1 MTNIFDIDTT
11 RKQQII
17 VEYITD
23 TGSGFAVNPKGEQ
36 VFMNARL
43 VNAMKVEPGDS
54 YDAFLLPNYP
64 DKREQIPWRAM
75 RVEPIELDLDMT
87 HVSVD
92 KKVNRIIEYMEFAS
106 GDVTGV
112 AYTARELSEELQ
124 MDHTE
129 VLAILEKMPET
140 FTKVDAYILL
150 PTDK

>member
-23 TGSGFAVNPKGEQ
+23 TGSGFAVNPQGEQ

-92 KKVNRIIEYMEFAS
+92 RKANAIIEYMEYAS

-112 AYTARELSEELQ
+112 AYTAREISEELQ

>member
-92 KKVNRIIEYMEFAS
+92 RKANAMIEYMQLDMA
-106 GDVTGV
+106 GV
-112 AYTARELSEELQ
+112 AYTAREISEELQ

-140 FTKVDAYILL
+140 FIKVDAYILL
-150 PTDK
+150 PNDK

>member
-1 MTNIFDIDTT
+1 
-11 RKQQII
+11 
-17 VEYITD
+17 
-23 TGSGFAVNPKGEQ
+23 
-36 VFMNARL
+36 MNARL
-43 VNAMKVEPGDS
+43 VTAMKVEPGDS
-54 YDAFLLPNYP
+54 YEAFLLPNYP

-75 RVEPIELDLDMT
+75 RVEPIDLDLDMT

-112 AYTARELSEELQ
+112 AYSAREISEELR

-129 VLAILEKMPET
+129 VLTILEKMPEM

>member
-92 KKVNRIIEYMEFAS
+92 RKANAMIEYMQLDMA
-106 GDVTGV
+106 GV
-112 AYTARELSEELQ
+112 AYTAREISEELQ

-140 FTKVDAYILL
+140 FIKVDAYILL

>member
-92 KKVNRIIEYMEFAS
+92 KKVNRIIEYMQLDMA
-106 GDVTGV
+106 GV
-112 AYTARELSEELQ
+112 AYTAREISEELQ

>member
-1 MTNIFDIDTT
+1 MTHVFDISNT

-92 KKVNRIIEYMEFAS
+92 RKANAMIEYMQLDMA
-106 GDVTGV
+106 GV

>member
-1 MTNIFDIDTT
+1 MTHVFDISNT

-92 KKVNRIIEYMEFAS
+92 RKANAMIEYMQLDMA
-106 GDVTGV
+106 GV
-112 AYTARELSEELQ
+112 AYTAREISEELQ

>member
-1 MTNIFDIDTT
+1 MTHVFDISNT

-23 TGSGFAVNPKGEQ
+23 TGSGFAVNPQGEQ

-92 KKVNRIIEYMEFAS
+92 RKANAIIEYMQLDMA
-106 GDVTGV
+106 GV
-112 AYTARELSEELQ
+112 AYTAREISEELQ

-140 FTKVDAYILL
+140 FTKADAYILL

>member
-1 MTNIFDIDTT
+1 MTHVFDISNT

-23 TGSGFAVNPKGEQ
+23 TGSGFAVNPQGEQ

-92 KKVNRIIEYMEFAS
+92 RKANAMIEYMQLDMA
-106 GDVTGV
+106 GV
-112 AYTARELSEELQ
+112 AYTAREISEELQ

-140 FTKVDAYILL
+140 FIKVDAYILL
-150 PTDK
+150 PNDK

>member
-1 MTNIFDIDTT
+1 MTNIFDISNT

-43 VNAMKVEPGDS
+43 VTAMKVEPGDS

-75 RVEPIELDLDMT
+75 RVEPIELNLDMT

-92 KKVNRIIEYMEFAS
+92 RKANAMIEYMQLDMA
-106 GDVTGV
+106 GV

>member
-43 VNAMKVEPGDS
+43 VTAMKVEPGDS

-75 RVEPIELDLDMT
+75 RVEPIELNLDMT
-87 HVSVD
+87 HVRLDSL
-92 KKVNRIIEYMEFAS
+92 VNRIVKWMADSDPGIPFTVSEVAE
-106 GDVTGV
+106 GV
-112 AYTARELSEELQ
+112 DEEL
-124 MDHTE
+124 E
-129 VLAILEKMPET
+129 VVQPLLEMNQQLFFKT
-140 FTKVDAYILL
+140 DAYILL

>member
-1 MTNIFDIDTT
+1 MTNIFDISNT

-92 KKVNRIIEYMEFAS
+92 KKVNRIIEYMQLDMA
-106 GDVTGV
+106 GV
-112 AYTARELSEELQ
+112 AYTAREISEELQ

>member
-75 RVEPIELDLDMT
+75 RVEPIELNLDMT

-92 KKVNRIIEYMEFAS
+92 KKANAMIEYMQLDMA
-106 GDVTGV
+106 GV
-112 AYTARELSEELQ
+112 AYTAREISEELQ

>member
-1 MTNIFDIDTT
+1 MTHVFDISNT

-23 TGSGFAVNPKGEQ
+23 TGSGFAVNPQGEQ

-92 KKVNRIIEYMEFAS
+92 RKANAIIEYMQLDMA
-106 GDVTGV
+106 GV
-112 AYTARELSEELQ
+112 AYTAREISEELQ

>member
-92 KKVNRIIEYMEFAS
+92 RKANAMIEYMQLDMA
-106 GDVTGV
+106 GV

>member
-1 MTNIFDIDTT
+1 MTHVFDISNT

-92 KKVNRIIEYMEFAS
+92 RKANAIIEYMQLDMA
-106 GDVTGV
+106 GV
-112 AYTARELSEELQ
+112 AYTAREISEELQ

-140 FTKVDAYILL
+140 FIKVDAYILL
-150 PTDK
+150 PNDK

>member
-1 MTNIFDIDTT
+1 MTNIFDISNT

-92 KKVNRIIEYMEFAS
+92 RKANAMIEYMQLDMA
-106 GDVTGV
+106 GV
-112 AYTARELSEELQ
+112 AYTAREISEELQ

>member
-1 MTNIFDIDTT
+1 MTNIFDISNT

-92 KKVNRIIEYMEFAS
+92 RKANAMIEYMQLDMA
-106 GDVTGV
+106 GV

>member
-92 KKVNRIIEYMEFAS
+92 KKVNRIIEYMQLDMA
-106 GDVTGV
+106 GV

>member
-43 VNAMKVEPGDS
+43 VTAMKVEPGDS

-92 KKVNRIIEYMEFAS
+92 RKANAIIEYMQLDMA
-106 GDVTGV
+106 GV
-112 AYTARELSEELQ
+112 AYTAREISEELQ

>member
-1 MTNIFDIDTT
+1 MTHVFDISNT

-23 TGSGFAVNPKGEQ
+23 TGSGFAVNPQGEQ

-92 KKVNRIIEYMEFAS
+92 RKANAMIEYMQLDMA
-106 GDVTGV
+106 GV
-112 AYTARELSEELQ
+112 AYTAREISEELQ

>member
-75 RVEPIELDLDMT
+75 RVEPIELNLDMT

-92 KKVNRIIEYMEFAS
+92 RKANAMIEYMQLDMA
-106 GDVTGV
+106 GV
-112 AYTARELSEELQ
+112 AYTAREISEELQ

>member
-1 MTNIFDIDTT
+1 MTNIFDISNT

-23 TGSGFAVNPKGEQ
+23 TGSGFAVNPQGEQ

-92 KKVNRIIEYMEFAS
+92 RKANAIIEYMQLDMA
-106 GDVTGV
+106 GV
-112 AYTARELSEELQ
+112 AYTAREISEELQ

>member
-1 MTNIFDIDTT
+1 
-11 RKQQII
+11 
-17 VEYITD
+17 
-23 TGSGFAVNPKGEQ
+23 
-36 VFMNARL
+36 MNARL

-92 KKVNRIIEYMEFAS
+92 KKVNRIIEYMQLDMA
-106 GDVTGV
+106 GV
-112 AYTARELSEELQ
+112 AYTAREISEELQ

>member
-1 MTNIFDIDTT
+1 
-11 RKQQII
+11 
-17 VEYITD
+17 
-23 TGSGFAVNPKGEQ
+23 
-36 VFMNARL
+36 MNARL

-92 KKVNRIIEYMEFAS
+92 RKANAIIEYMEYAS

-112 AYTARELSEELQ
+112 AYTAREISEELQ

-129 VLAILEKMPET
+129 VLAILEKMPQT
-140 FTKVDAYILL
+140 FTKIDAYILL

>member
-43 VNAMKVEPGDS
+43 VTAMKVEPGDS

-92 KKVNRIIEYMEFAS
+92 RKANAMIEYMQLDMA
-106 GDVTGV
+106 GV
-112 AYTARELSEELQ
+112 AYTAREISEELQ

>member
-87 HVSVD
+87 HVTVD
-92 KKVNRIIEYMEFAS
+92 RKANAMIEYMQLDMA
-106 GDVTGV
+106 GV
-112 AYTARELSEELQ
+112 AYTAREISEELQ

-150 PTDK
+150 PNDK

>member
-1 MTNIFDIDTT
+1 MTHVFDISNT

-23 TGSGFAVNPKGEQ
+23 TGSGFAVNPQGEQ

-92 KKVNRIIEYMEFAS
+92 RKANAMIEYMQLDMA
-106 GDVTGV
+106 GV
-112 AYTARELSEELQ
+112 AYTAREISEELQ

-150 PTDK
+150 STDK

>member
-92 KKVNRIIEYMEFAS
+92 RKANAMIEYMQLDMA
-106 GDVTGV
+106 GV

-140 FTKVDAYILL
+140 FIKVDAYILL